1 MESSIVADD
10 VFETVGRRKERER
23 EREGG
28 ETIIASRSFLPTLSS
43 IHSLP
48 DRVDRVI
55 DSKFGGKN

>member
-23 EREGG
+23 EGEREA
-28 ETIIASRSFLPTLSS
+28 EDHRVPFLSS
-43 IHSLP
+43 NPFIHPLSP
-48 DRVDRVI
+48 RSSVI